1 MAYAMV
7 LEIRSGFPSSPPTPT
22 RSQPATTPDRWGWGA
37 PSWEKAATYV
47 VMALVLIFCGGG
59 LFSLDNLLIEDLLNL
74 ALA

>member
-1 MAYAMV
+1 M
-7 LEIRSGFPSSPPTPT
+7 F
-22 RSQPATTPDRWGWGA
+22 
-37 PSWEKAATYV
+37 V